1 MKISGIILIAGNST
15 RYKKNYNKNF
25 ENLGNKKIFEYSIDA
40 FNLNSQIDDI
50 ILVTKKEEF
59 KTVQQILDNKE
70 IDKPLKL
77 VIGGNSRNESV
88 YNALNETTSDIV
100 IIQDGARPLIKQ
112 SFINNCI
119 NTILSD
125 NIYGVSTAVKS
136 KDTIKVTDINNI
148 VVSSTNRDSSWLV
161 QTPQCFNRDVLIN
174 SYKNIENFKT
184 ITDDCAILEKNNYK
198 VKLIPGDYTN
208 IKITTP
214 EDILIASAFMQ
225 STFLLN
231 KIESGRM

>member
-88 YNALNETTSDIV
+88 HNALNETTSDIV

-119 NTILSD
+119 ESILYD

-136 KDTIKVTDINNI
+136 KDTIKLTDTNNI
-148 VVSSTNRDSSWLV
+148 VLSSTNRNSSWIV
-161 QTPQCFNRDVLIN
+161 QTPQCFNREVLIN
-174 SYKNIENFKT
+174 SYKNIKNFES
-184 ITDDCAILEKNNYK
+184 ITDDCAILEKNSYK
-198 VKLIPGDYTN
+198 VKLIAGDYTN

-214 EDILIASAFMQ
+214 EDILIASAFI
-225 STFLLN
+225 
-231 KIESGRM
+231 K

>member
-1 MKISGIILIAGNST
+1 MKITGIILIAGNST

-25 ENLGNKKIFEYSIDA
+25 ETLGNKKIFEYSIDA
-40 FNLNSQIDDI
+40 FNSNNNINDI
-50 ILVTKKEEF
+50 ILVVKKEELSIV
-59 KTVQQILDNKE
+59 KKIINNKK
-70 IDKPLKL
+70 IDKPLNL

-88 YNALNETTSDIV
+88 YNALSNTNSDIV

-119 NTILSD
+119 KTLSNND
-125 NIYGVSTAVKS
+125 IYGVSTAVKS
-136 KDTIKVTDINNI
+136 KDTIKLADNDNI
-148 VVSSTNRDSSWLV
+148 VVSSTNRDSSWII
-161 QTPQCFNRDVLIN
+161 QTPQCFNRKILIN
-174 SYKNIENFKT
+174 SYKNILDFSS

-214 EDILIASAFMQ
+214 EDILIASSFINSSYNVQ
-225 STFLLN
+225 
-231 KIESGRM
+231 KE

>member
-119 NTILSD
+119 ESILYD

-136 KDTIKVTDINNI
+136 KDTIKLTDTNNI
-148 VVSSTNRDSSWLV
+148 VLSSTNRNSSWIV
-161 QTPQCFNRDVLIN
+161 QTPQCFNREVLIN
-174 SYKNIENFKT
+174 SYKNIKNFES
-184 ITDDCAILEKNNYK
+184 ITDDCTILEKNSYK
-198 VKLIPGDYTN
+198 VKLIAGDYTN

-214 EDILIASAFMQ
+214 EDILIASAFI
-225 STFLLN
+225 
-231 KIESGRM
+231 K

>member
-1 MKISGIILIAGNST
+1 M
-15 RYKKNYNKNF
+15 
-25 ENLGNKKIFEYSIDA
+25 
-40 FNLNSQIDDI
+40 
-50 ILVTKKEEF
+50 
-59 KTVQQILDNKE
+59 
-70 IDKPLKL
+70 
-77 VIGGNSRNESV
+77 
-88 YNALNETTSDIV
+88 
-100 IIQDGARPLIKQ
+100 
-112 SFINNCI
+112 
-119 NTILSD
+119 
-125 NIYGVSTAVKS
+125 
-136 KDTIKVTDINNI
+136 
-148 VVSSTNRDSSWLV
+148 VSSTNRDSSWLV